1 MSSARLDAAHADLVS
16 VLRRHHNGVR
26 TFLLLCGAGLEEA
39 NAAVRV
45 AYAEAN
51 DLVFRDQKAWKKLPD
66 PGLWLRKAAF
76 NAWQYPP
83 GSVLRGVTASVPAVI
98 PAVMPAGIELAEV
111 IGPALTLAVAELHG
125 AQRVAIA
132 LELGGYRPEEIGGF
146 LGLRAR
152 EVDDLMAEARV
163 ALKDG
168 WAAYRAPGGEM

>member
-16 VLRRHHNGVR
+16 VVRGHHNGVL

-39 NAAVRV
+39 GAAVRV

-51 DLVFRDQKAWKKLPD
+51 ELVVRDQKAWKKLPD

-76 NAWQYPP
+76 NAWRYPL
-83 GSVLRGVTASVPAVI
+83 GSVPRGVAASV

-111 IGPALTLAVAELHG
+111 IGPALTVAVAGLHG
-125 AQRVAIA
+125 AQRVAMA
-132 LELGGYRPEEIGGF
+132 LELGGYRPEEIGEF
-146 LGLRAR
+146 LGLRAG
-152 EVDDLMAEARV
+152 EVDDLMAKAWA